1 MVAIKFN
8 EDIFSAIFRG
18 NDGGAENA
26 PAYVETIGYMSSQNA
41 LHQSLKLELGFKKC
55 FDVLNFKIWGS

>member
-8 EDIFSAIFRG
+8 EDIFNAIFRG
-18 NDGGAENA
+18 NDGGAEIA

-41 LHQSLKLELGFKKC
+41 LHQLPKLELGFKKC
-55 FDVLNFKIWGS
+55 LNV